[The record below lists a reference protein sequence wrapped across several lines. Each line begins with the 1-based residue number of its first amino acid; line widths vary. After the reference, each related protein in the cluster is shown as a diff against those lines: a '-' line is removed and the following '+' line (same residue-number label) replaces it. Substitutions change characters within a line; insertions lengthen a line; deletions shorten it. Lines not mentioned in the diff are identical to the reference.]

1 MATIKPRPGG
11 SGDVLRQPRGVAPT
25 AKPPQTAPESY
36 QWEHTVVPSVRAL
49 SRHDMAQTTL
59 ALCGVLGLFAATSLL
74 LIVLSVVQLSGTERV
89 ESAVLCLVIATLLV
103 ALIGYV
109 VLTPLDPQRT
119 PARRRR

>member
-11 SGDVLRQPRGVAPT
+11 SGDVLGQPRAVASA
-25 AKPPQTAPESY
+25 AKPPATAPESY
-36 QWEHTVVPSVRAL
+36 QWEHTAVPPVRAL

-89 ESAVLCLVIATLLV
+89 ESMVLCLVIATLLV

-109 VLTPLDPQRT
+109 VLTPLDPQRA